1 MFYMAEIKDVDTIAE
16 IVRETIT
23 SVYPKYYPDG
33 VVEFFLNYHS
43 ADSIRDA
50 VDAGGVYILTVQ
62 GKAVATGSIKDN
74 EICRLFVLPLFQ
86 GKGLGSYMMDKLETL
101 VFGYSKEI
109 RLDASLPACGMY
121 LKRGYKPVSFESVL
135 TTYDHRLCYLILKKQ
150 KITGPATNETG
161 SEIYCGTR
169 PKTKSRQF

>member
-1 MFYMAEIKDVDTIAE
+1 MFYMAERKDIDTIAE
-16 IVRETIT
+16 IVRETISST
-23 SVYPKYYPDG
+23 YPKYYPDG

-43 ADSIRDA
+43 TDSIRDA
-50 VDAGGVYILTVQ
+50 VDAGGVYILTAQ

-86 GKGLGSYMMDKLETL
+86 GKRLGSYMMDKLETLMMDKLETL
-101 VFGYSKEI
+101 VFGYSNEI

-135 TTYDHRLCYLILKKQ
+135 TTYDHRLCYFILKK
-150 KITGPATNETG
+150 
-161 SEIYCGTR
+161 
-169 PKTKSRQF
+169 TKDN